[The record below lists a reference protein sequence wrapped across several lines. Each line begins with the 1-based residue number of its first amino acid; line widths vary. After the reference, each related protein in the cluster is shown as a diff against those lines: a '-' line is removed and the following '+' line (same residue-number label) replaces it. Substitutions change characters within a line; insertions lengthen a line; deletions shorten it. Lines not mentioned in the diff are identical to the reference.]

1 MRPIYNNCKLYL
13 IQSKSF
19 LEYESDAIEQLEE
32 IKKKNK
38 ISKPINQPINI
49 KCIYY
54 RGDKRRCDL
63 LNLLNATADILVDA
77 GIIED
82 DNYNIL
88 VSADGS
94 RVFYDK
100 ENPRTEIEIKEV
112 L

>member
-1 MRPIYNNCKLYL
+1 MRPVYNSGKLYL
-13 IQSKSF
+13 VQSKTF
-19 LEYESDAIEQLEE
+19 LDYEEDAINQLEE
-32 IKKKNK
+32 IKEKQK
-38 ISKPINQPINI
+38 IKKPINKPVNI

-63 LNLLNATADILVDA
+63 LNLLNATADILVNA

-112 L
+112 